1 MLYLV
6 ARGMIV
12 VLTAVGDVEVV
23 VCLSTPPASRRRAI
37 LGSTCLAPPRP
48 SSPATRPRC
57 AVAEETAILC
67 LTHSLELAVQPGHFQ
82 DCGRHQK
89 A

>member
-12 VLTAVGDVEVV
+12 VLTAVGDVEVA

-37 LGSTCLAPPRP
+37 LGSTCLAPPRRLH
-48 SSPATRPRC
+48 SPHAHVVLWLRKRRSC
-57 AVAEETAILC
+57 A
-67 LTHSLELAVQPGHFQ
+67 
-82 DCGRHQK
+82 
-89 A
+89 